1 MIKKKGEDKLNTM
14 YSGLK
19 KIDQWQIIEVARCFE
34 RWNEKKCRLK
44 IAFGGRG
51 GVKSWSLARLLV
63 IKSFLE
69 ENKGCVFLIA
79 RETLSSI
86 EDSSYALIKDII
98 NEFELDEGFEITKT
112 TITNVITDVK
122 FRFAGVREYGIK
134 RLKSIH
140 DIKYCYIDEAEDLSI
155 GSWLI
160 LEPSVRGKDS
170 EIWVSF
176 NPNQATDF
184 SYSLVKPYLP
194 KLVKRITGTG
204 DKRGGH
210 RCGLWYEEY
219 DDETELYVLK
229 TGFYSSPFKNEALEK
244 SRLQMQKDFPEMYNH
259 VWLGEIKPTIGK
271 IFASKQLRFYDYDLY
286 CKDIEP
292 HYEKRAIIDPAF
304 GQENCFTSCVIY
316 QRVGEDFYI
325 VDAGLLRTDANNTT
339 DEALDKFLRKYD
351 IKEVMC
357 EANFHQKELAKKLN
371 RSFKVIPFYQRVN
384 KIERIVDASLAIRS
398 HVLFDKQS
406 LIPPEGR
413 DTDEWLLSREGRN
426 YIGMMQLLNFSDVRS
441 ENCKKD
447 DDLSYIDFVDVLASL
462 VKYSKVKKDNV
473 KLDVVD
479 LNKEPSYISNQRSTT
494 SRRLAFGNRI

>member
-1 MIKKKGEDKLNTM
+1 MIKKKGTTAEKEHARVR
-14 YSGLK
+14 
-19 KIDQWQIIEVARCFE
+19 IDNWQVIEVAKCFE
-34 RWNEKKCRLK
+34 RWNEKQCRLK

-69 ENKGCVFLIA
+69 ENRNSVFLIA

-98 NEFELDEGFEITKT
+98 SEFELDDAFEITKT
-112 TITNVITDVK
+112 TITNLITDVK

-160 LEPSVRGKDS
+160 LEPSVRGAKS

-184 SYSLVKPYLP
+184 SYSMVKPYIP
-194 KLVKRITGTG
+194 KLVKKKTGTG
-204 DKRGGH
+204 ETMN

-219 DDETELYVLK
+219 DDEADLYVLK
-229 TGFYSSPFKNEALEK
+229 TGFYSSPFKNEAIEK

-271 IFASKQLRFYDYDLY
+271 IFASKQLRFYDYDVY
-286 CKDIEP
+286 CKDVEP
-292 HYEKRAIIDPAF
+292 YYEKRAIIDPAF

-339 DEALDKFLRKYD
+339 DEALDKFLRSYD

-357 EANFHQKELAKKLN
+357 EANFHQKELAKKLS

-398 HVLFDKQS
+398 RVLFDSKS

-413 DTDEWLLSREGRN
+413 DTEDWLLSREGRN
-426 YIGMMQLLNFSDVRS
+426 YIGMMQLLNFSDVRA

-462 VKYSKVKKDNV
+462 VKYSKVKKGNV
-473 KLDVVD
+473 QLEVVD
-479 LNKEPSYISNQRSTT
+479 LNKQPTYIDNRRSGA
-494 SRRLAFGNRI
+494 RRLAFGNRI

>member
-1 MIKKKGEDKLNTM
+1 MITQREGEGPANSFK
-14 YSGLK
+14 SRSA
-19 KIDQWQIIEVARCFE
+19 IDVWTTIEIARCFE
-34 RWNEKKCRLK
+34 RWNDKKCRLK

-69 ENKGCVFLIA
+69 ENRGTVFLVA

-98 NEFELDEGFEITKT
+98 NEFELDDAFEVTKT
-112 TITNVITDVK
+112 TITNTWTDVK

-160 LEPSVRGKDS
+160 LEPSVRGRGS

-184 SYSLVKPYLP
+184 SYSMVKPYLS
-194 KLVKRITGTG
+194 KLVKKKIGSCSR
-204 DKRGGH
+204 RPNH
-210 RCGLWYEEY
+210 LWYEEY
-219 DDETELYVLK
+219 DEEDELYILK
-229 TGFYSSPFKNEALEK
+229 TGFYSSSFVNEALEK

-271 IFASKQLRFYDYDLY
+271 IFASKQLRFYDYELY
-286 CKDIEP
+286 CKDIAP
-292 HYEKRAIIDPAF
+292 HYERRAIVDPAF

-325 VDAGLLRTDANNTT
+325 IDAGLLRTDANNTT

-357 EANFHQKELAKKLN
+357 EANFHQKELAKKLG
-371 RSFKVIPFYQRVN
+371 RTFKVIPFYQRVN

-398 HVLFDKQS
+398 HVLFDKKS
-406 LIPPEGR
+406 LVPPDGR

-426 YIGMMQLLNFSDVRS
+426 YIGMMQLLNFSDIKG
-441 ENCKKD
+441 ENCKKE

-462 VKYSKVKKDNV
+462 VKYSKVKKDNI

-479 LNKEPSYISNQRSTT
+479 LNREPSYVGKQRSATT
-494 SRRLAFGNRI
+494 TRRLAFGNRI